1 VAKNQFVASAK
12 TVASTTANL
21 VTNIKA
27 LATAPTDDNRM
38 KCIDA
43 SKPLLDAVDN
53 LKVFASSPEF
63 AATPAYISP
72 AGQQKQK
79 PLIKGNKELLENSKK
94 LVETAK
100 ALCANP
106 NDAGQLQLFTV
117 QNKTMNDSVKGL
129 LNSLKNNA
137 PGQKECDEAI
147 NKVHAQIGELDA
159 ASAKAAV
166 GNLRPVPGPD
176 HQGFK
181 EALANNARAVNSS
194 ADVVAD
200 AAQHSPESLGQTVQA
215 MVDNFQP
222 LVAAAI
228 GAASKTN
235 DTKLQSE
242 LLEKSKNLGETLM
255 DMLYSA
261 KAAGGNPDAGAQYD
275 KVLEGRHKVDEATKD
290 LMATLEGTG
299 NETGAMNSVINDLE
313 SAIDDLGG
321 NVVPEDGNYQIY
333 ANEVLQASKE
343 LADSVGDVMAKSKS
357 PEDLGELAKQIGEK
371 YKKLVKSARGAAA
384 NANDEDTRQGVLDS
398 VRALGGS
405 NIRLVDSMKQAA
417 GNPNDPSNRQKLGGG
432 VRDVTTNVAKVVG
445 AIKEGSKGLQICM
458 NCIEAIDEV
467 IGDLETALVFAQAG
481 QLDPIDKHDTF
492 GNYKEN
498 ILLGTKNLTS
508 DIKNLVQGATT
519 TQEALSSSAQQS
531 VETIT
536 KLKDHVKGA
545 AAAVTSAD
553 RKGQELLL
561 DVCKT
566 VAVSLQNHIRA
577 AMDAFGKGPNEMSA
591 LRDSA
596 KNMVNAISELLKVVK
611 TVGDDATRAIRAL
624 EDSISG
630 INEAITT
637 LNSSEPAQGTALPEE
652 VVQAAKQVAATAA
665 SLVTSSNSNNKD
677 EVINAAGEARKG
689 VENLLRVGKAAT
701 ANAPKDKQQDMHQS
715 VKSSAESTKD
725 LLEKLK
731 IFQEKNTPANKAEVQ
746 KAAKAVA
753 ETVASVGK
761 SAGGLIPT
769 GYVDPNDPNV
779 IAERELLAAASSIE
793 AAARKLAALQPPERP
808 REANEDLP
816 FEEQILEAAKAIAAA
831 TAALVRSATSA
842 QREIVAKKGTG
853 KKEEAKYFSD
863 GTWSEGLVS
872 AAKAVAA
879 ATGELCES
887 ANDAV
892 QGKADREKVI
902 AAAKGVSSSTVQ
914 LLTSATVSG
923 DQNSEAQSRLK
934 AAGKTVTRAT
944 NALVEAAE
952 KSMAFE
958 DTEKITQ
965 GLMKSGIGAKKAEME
980 AHAEILRIQRELE
993 KAHAKLKN
1001 VREQKYKGGSN

>member
-1 VAKNQFVASAK
+1 VINE
-12 TVASTTANL
+12 L
-21 VTNIKA
+21 E
-27 LATAPTDDNRM
+27 
-38 KCIDA
+38 DA
-43 SKPLLDAVDN
+43 IDN
-53 LKVFASSPEF
+53 LGGQIIPEN
-63 AATPAYISP
+63 
-72 AGQQKQK
+72 G
-79 PLIKGNKELLENSKK
+79 
-94 LVETAK
+94 
-100 ALCANP
+100 
-106 NDAGQLQLFTV
+106 D
-117 QNKTMNDSVKGL
+117 
-129 LNSLKNNA
+129 
-137 PGQKECDEAI
+137 
-147 NKVHAQIGELDA
+147 
-159 ASAKAAV
+159 
-166 GNLRPVPGPD
+166 
-176 HQGFK
+176 
-181 EALANNARAVNSS
+181 
-194 ADVVAD
+194 
-200 AAQHSPESLGQTVQA
+200 
-215 MVDNFQP
+215 
-222 LVAAAI
+222 
-228 GAASKTN
+228 
-235 DTKLQSE
+235 
-242 LLEKSKNLGETLM
+242 
-255 DMLYSA
+255 
-261 KAAGGNPDAGAQYD
+261 
-275 KVLEGRHKVDEATKD
+275 
-290 LMATLEGTG
+290 
-299 NETGAMNSVINDLE
+299 
-313 SAIDDLGG
+313 
-321 NVVPEDGNYQIY
+321 YQIY
-333 ANEVLQASKE
+333 ANEVMQASKD
-343 LADSVGDVMAKSKS
+343 LADTVGEVMGKSKS
-357 PEDLGELAKQIGEK
+357 PEDLGDLAQQVSSK

-384 NANDEDTRQGVLDS
+384 NANDEDVRQGVLDS
-398 VRALGGS
+398 VRALGSS
-405 NIRLVDSMKQAA
+405 NVRLVDMMKQAA

-432 VRDVTTNVAKVVG
+432 VRDITTNVAKVVG

-467 IGDLETALVFAQAG
+467 IGELETALVFAQAG
-481 QLDPIDKHDTF
+481 QLDPIEKSDNF
-492 GNYKEN
+492 NNYKES
-498 ILLGTKNLTS
+498 ILLSTKDLTS
-508 DIKNLVQGATT
+508 DVKALVHGATT
-519 TQEALSSSAQQS
+519 NQDALGAAASQS
-531 VETIT
+531 VQTIT
-536 KLKDHVKGA
+536 KLKDQMKGA
-545 AAAVTSAD
+545 AAAITSGD
-553 RKGQELLL
+553 RKGQEFLLAAT
-561 DVCKT
+561 KT
-566 VAVSLQNHIRA
+566 VAENLQKHIRA
-577 AMDAFGKGPNEMSA
+577 SMDAIGKGPNEMSA
-591 LRDSA
+591 LRDTA
-596 KNMVNAISELLKVVK
+596 KKMVESISELLRVVK

-624 EDSISG
+624 DDSISG
-630 INEAITT
+630 INEAMAT
-637 LNSSEPAQGTALPEE
+637 LSSSEPAQGTALPEE

-665 SLVTSSNSNNKD
+665 SLVTASNSSNQD
-677 EVINAAGEARKG
+677 DVINAAGEARKG

-715 VKSSAESTKD
+715 VKSSAASTKD

-731 IFQEKNTPANKAEVQ
+731 ILQEKNTPANKAEIQ

-753 ETVASVGK
+753 ETVAGVVK

-769 GYVDPNDPNV
+769 GYIDPNDPNV

-808 REANEDLP
+808 READEDLP

-863 GTWSEGLVS
+863 GTWSDGLVS

-1001 VREQKYKGGSN
+1001 VREQKYKAAVSN